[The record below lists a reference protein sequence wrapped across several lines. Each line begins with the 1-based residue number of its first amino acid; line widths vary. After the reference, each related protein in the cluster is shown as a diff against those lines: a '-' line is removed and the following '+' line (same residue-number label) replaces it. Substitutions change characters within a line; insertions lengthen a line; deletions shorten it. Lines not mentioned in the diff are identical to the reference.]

1 MHGRAPEGKLSCSK
15 RDASRQLQSNASKLG
30 RGKWQQRHRAPHS
43 SNPSRVDCCRRSPAP
58 ELAAFSC
65 QSSARKLTF
74 QSSARQLAAQW
85 LSKKG
90 RRPER
95 CGAAKGCQSC
105 RKRALSAASRALEPP
120 DHRPAELCNVAPKR
134 RAKAP
139 QQQRHRAPHSSNPSR
154 VDCCSPL
161 LGELRA
167 SRRTRLSPGMCHC
180 TNHFKFLPCLHC
192 PGAAPRS
199 APSCSG
205 FARRCLVPR
214 PPPVAPCWLCAC
226 STTTPP
232 QKLDEMQK

>member
-1 MHGRAPEGKLSCSK
+1 MPPNSAGENGNSATTLLTRVIRAASTAVAEAVRTNLPLSAVKAQPE
-15 RDASRQLQSNASKLG
+15 
-30 RGKWQQRHRAPHS
+30 S
-43 SNPSRVDCCRRSPAP
+43 SPFKA
-58 ELAAFSC
+58 
-65 QSSARKLTF
+65 
-74 QSSARQLAAQW
+74 QLAS
-85 LSKKG
+85 LPCTG
-90 RRPER
+90 FL
-95 CGAAKGCQSC
+95 
-105 RKRALSAASRALEPP
+105 KRGGDLSAVVRQKAARAVGSECFPLPAE
-120 DHRPAELCNVAPKR
+120 HLSRPAELCNVAPKR

-214 PPPVAPCWLCAC
+214 PPPVAPCLPSAP
-226 STTTPP
+226 SSTTPP
-232 QKLDEMQK
+232 QKVR